1 MTIMT
6 ALRPLTVIC
15 TFTFGAML
23 CMGSL
28 PFMVGGFVEQLGF
41 SLATAGRIA
50 SVEATSMAVA
60 CAVTAWIARRQIN
73 LRVIV
78 IVGTALLGISNLA
91 CTWAG
96 QPEFFGIAR
105 GASGFATGLIYSA
118 GNLYI
123 ARIEKPDRLFAV
135 YYGVGVFAAAVGL
148 LLAPELVGRLGI
160 HAAYASFGCAAML
173 ALLAVPFYPQKSA
186 SLSTQPGID
195 VAVAT
200 HASRAGGLLILFA
213 LLVNYAF
220 NGGIWIYFE
229 RIGFALHMEPDQ
241 LGLVLSVGTLLG
253 LLGSLASVALGTRLG
268 RFFPIAIGHV
278 LSMVSVG
285 LLQGA
290 SIGGFYAAAAL
301 LNVAI
306 TLLTPYCLGALAL
319 TDRDGRMALL
329 GTFALLAGYGLG
341 PALISTL
348 LRGQDFQSALFWTQ
362 AAFVLTLLM
371 FSLAFYLLRT
381 PRPVGRPVGH
391 KA

>member
-1 MTIMT
+1 MTFMT
-6 ALRPLTVIC
+6 AIRPLTVIC
-15 TFTFGAML
+15 AFTFGAML

-28 PFMVGGFVEQLGF
+28 PFMIGGFVEQLGF

-60 CAVTAWIARRQIN
+60 CAATAWLARGQTR

-91 CTWAG
+91 CLWAR
-96 QPEFFGIAR
+96 QPELFGIAR

-123 ARIEKPDRLFAV
+123 ARFERPDRLFAV
-135 YYGVGVFAAAVGL
+135 YYGVGVFAACIGL

-160 HAAYASFGCAAML
+160 HAAYASFGCAALL
-173 ALLAVPFYPQKSA
+173 ALLVVPLYPQQSVSQSAQPGLEVAAVPLA
-186 SLSTQPGID
+186 
-195 VAVAT
+195 A
-200 HASRAGGLLILFA
+200 RAGGSLILLA

-220 NGGIWIYFE
+220 NGGIWMYFE
-229 RIGFALHMEPDQ
+229 RIGSALRMGPEQ
-241 LGLVLSVGTLLG
+241 LGLVLSAGTLLG
-253 LLGSLASVALGTRLG
+253 LLGSLVSVALGTRLG
-268 RFFPIAIGHV
+268 RFVPIAIGHV
-278 LSMVSVG
+278 LSMVSVA
-285 LLQGA
+285 LLQGG
-290 SIGGFYAAAAL
+290 SMGGFYAAAAL

-306 TLLTPYCLGALAL
+306 TLLTPYCLGELAL

-362 AAFVLTLLM
+362 GAFASTLIT
-371 FSLAFYLLRT
+371 FALAFYLLRT
-381 PRPVGRPVGH
+381 PRSVGWGRWP
-391 KA
+391 